1 MSVACTRAAPGVWKQ
16 PHVNGTA
23 ARGTA
28 CAEPLRAQ
36 PPRNARCVCGAVAA
50 TCTSTCTMYVCG
62 LARWPPRVWAGAM
75 GRWGDSF
82 HAAARRFRLGVYGEH
97 TQGEHEDALA
107 PLPLPRLFVGHPAA
121 LQRLARLVDRRPMPL
136 LAASAALERLVAA
149 VDRCANG
156 GVGRKG
162 HEASGAA
169 LEPRHVATRKPAA
182 VPVLRSHRDVP
193 ALRAACALPQAF
205 LAGGLQVA
213 RLSQRPR
220 ATGAALAVASEA
232 RGGAVALHGAMRLAR
247 RASDTPRVHANA
259 PNKDAKTAR
268 TRCLT
273 SLVRG
278 IDAAR
283 PVSRLRPVCCT
294 PSAGHV
300 AARVA
305 PELGLTSALRRRA
318 A

>member
-1 MSVACTRAAPGVWKQ
+1 
-16 PHVNGTA
+16 
-23 ARGTA
+23 
-28 CAEPLRAQ
+28 
-36 PPRNARCVCGAVAA
+36 
-50 TCTSTCTMYVCG
+50 MYVCG

-82 HAAARRFRLGVYGEH
+82 HAAARGFRLGVYGEH

-278 IDAAR
+278 IDASPCAFD
-283 PVSRLRPVCCT
+283 PCVAPRLRAMSLLATLRGLGSHLRCAGGPLSLRAGVGQALG
-294 PSAGHV
+294 PAAAQMFVRGMKVRSAIKKRCE
-300 AARVA
+300 AM
-305 PELGLTSALRRRA
+305 LKTRRA
-318 A
+318 SG

>member
-82 HAAARRFRLGVYGEH
+82 HAAARGFRLGVYGEH

-220 ATGAALAVASEA
+220 ATGAGALALGHVRPEPRGPAVTLHAASVFVYT
-232 RGGAVALHGAMRLAR
+232 GNAR
-247 RASDTPRVHANA
+247 RSRVLACNI
-259 PNKDAKTAR
+259 KFKGREKTQPTKR
-268 TRCLT
+268 WGTINNNTT
-273 SLVRG
+273 STTL
-278 IDAAR
+278 
-283 PVSRLRPVCCT
+283 PPLLPQ
-294 PSAGHV
+294 
-300 AARVA
+300 
-305 PELGLTSALRRRA
+305 
-318 A
+318 